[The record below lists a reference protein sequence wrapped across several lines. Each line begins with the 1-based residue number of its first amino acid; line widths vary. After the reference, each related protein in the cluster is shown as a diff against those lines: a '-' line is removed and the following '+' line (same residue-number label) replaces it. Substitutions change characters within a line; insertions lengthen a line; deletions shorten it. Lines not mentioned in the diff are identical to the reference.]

1 MAGLPE
7 VEKFSPQGDVKT
19 DEEVKL
25 ESAFPM
31 PIMFFHR

>member
-7 VEKFSPQGDVKT
+7 VEKFSPKGGVKIG
-19 DEEVKL
+19 EEVKL
-25 ESAFPM
+25 ESAFPT